1 MSGRDDRLKVWWVSL
16 GWAPLIS
23 HTIQGALSKR
33 GPHFWLAVVFKIQP
47 LQACNS
53 RFLILMHQ
61 PKSQLLLV
69 AGYLATT
76 PCSCGSRPILWG
88 GGIQQDPTLFIYH
101 ECLHAFLPEMTDYAV
116 WFHDTLLK
124 PIFSAFKGIIS
135 LKKKK
140 KKGSPR
146 LC

>member
-61 PKSQLLLV
+61 QKIPTVTGCWLLSNHAVQLRLTTYTLRRRDTTRSHPVYLSWMLACIPSGNDGLRCLIPWHVAKTNLL
-69 AGYLATT
+69 
-76 PCSCGSRPILWG
+76 CFW
-88 GGIQQDPTLFIYH
+88 
-101 ECLHAFLPEMTDYAV
+101 TDY
-116 WFHDTLLK
+116 
-124 PIFSAFKGIIS
+124 IF
-135 LKKKK
+135 KK